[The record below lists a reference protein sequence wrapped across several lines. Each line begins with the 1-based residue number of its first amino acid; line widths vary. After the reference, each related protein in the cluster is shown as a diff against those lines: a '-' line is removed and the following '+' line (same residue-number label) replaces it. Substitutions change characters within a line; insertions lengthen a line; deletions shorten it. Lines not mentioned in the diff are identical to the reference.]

1 MTTAKQK
8 TEPVRVRLRVGAQQI
23 PATVHEHCRD
33 CILVALLCSRLLV
46 RLLPFVAP
54 AAAAAAAAAVVP
66 TKKKV
71 LMMMMMMLR
80 LLINVRKD
88 AADLNLLLSA
98 VHLSMATT
106 TTTTTRGSGGR
117 WQPPEV
123 GRRGS
128 EMSSWPGGTCRL
140 HVEICNADIDSP
152 VVPGARPG
160 LIT

>member
-1 MTTAKQK
+1 MTNAKQK

-33 CILVALLCSRLLV
+33 CMLVALLCSRLLV

-54 AAAAAAAAAVVP
+54 AAAPAAAAAAVVP

-71 LMMMMMMLR
+71 LMMMMLR

-88 AADLNLLLSA
+88 AADLNLLLAA

-106 TTTTTRGSGGR
+106 TTTRGSGG
-117 WQPPEV
+117 
-123 GRRGS
+123 
-128 EMSSWPGGTCRL
+128 
-140 HVEICNADIDSP
+140 
-152 VVPGARPG
+152 
-160 LIT
+160 